1 MFVSGLKEF
10 DLLIGND
17 KYIVI
22 GTSSKCTVEVFNI
35 STWQEETIEGDYCDN
50 GNISHYNF
58 TNKGNV
64 IDWVASLDEMADN
77 YKKKI
82 TAKVNELQD
91 FYFA

>member
-1 MFVSGLKEF
+1 MFISDLKEF

-17 KYIVI
+17 QYIVI
-22 GTSSKCTVEVFNI
+22 GVSSKHTVEVFNI
-35 STWQEETIEGDYCDN
+35 SAWQEETIEGDYFDN

-64 IDWVASLDEMADN
+64 IVWVASLDEKADT

-82 TAKVNELQD
+82 TDKVNELQD